1 MLFKAVQA
9 SMDWFGEI
17 SKSFFH
23 PPRQIKI
30 FVENCRKKS
39 TRAFLMQVSDAETVG
54 SIKSRLGFAGKRT
67 WLKKDNKTVELHDSL
82 TFSTSGIV
90 AFCTLTFFGNSQVS
104 CVSARAVNV
113 KVAPPTFKGAL
124 HAKHAQ
130 IEEEKANAMREIEKT
145 NAMQDVVDEVFLTH
159 I

>member
-1 MLFKAVQA
+1 MHGM
-9 SMDWFGEI
+9 S
-17 SKSFFH
+17 
-23 PPRQIKI
+23 
-30 FVENCRKKS
+30 
-39 TRAFLMQVSDAETVG
+39 QVSDAEIVG

-90 AFCTLTFFGNSQVS
+90 AFCTLTFFGSSQAS

-113 KVAPPTFKGAL
+113 KVATFKGAL

-145 NAMQDVVDEVFLTH
+145 NAMQEVVDEVFLTRTYTPKQHSHTALRLQLWTAHPLTH
-159 I
+159 IDAHAHHHTMTK

>member
-1 MLFKAVQA
+1 MYPLTHT
-9 SMDWFGEI
+9 
-17 SKSFFH
+17 FFDMH
-23 PPRQIKI
+23 GM
-30 FVENCRKKS
+30 S
-39 TRAFLMQVSDAETVG
+39 QVSDAETVG

-90 AFCTLTFFGNSQVS
+90 AFCTLTFFGSSQAS

-130 IEEEKANAMREIEKT
+130 TEEEKANAMREIEKT
-145 NAMQDVVDEVFLTH
+145 NAMQEVVDEVFLTH